1 MFGSSPAHR
10 ICPRVCIG
18 SSEDPTLG
26 KSIKRRGRRDRRRS
40 GPKDFHG
47 SQESGKI
54 QVEKDRPDPISGEK
68 RGEYTENIWRKW
80 VVGRTETEKGRVLR
94 KERERREAAKARKS
108 LR

>member
-1 MFGSSPAHR
+1 M
-10 ICPRVCIG
+10 
-18 SSEDPTLG
+18 
-26 KSIKRRGRRDRRRS
+26 
-40 GPKDFHG
+40 
-47 SQESGKI
+47 
-54 QVEKDRPDPISGEK
+54 EKDRPDPISGEK